1 MNELLLATG
10 SSSAVNLSAF
20 VTEVGGQISKVF
32 EYVGDA
38 IGVVMSNGILLI
50 GAVFYVARK
59 VIGLFRGLLRS
70 TT

>member
-1 MNELLLATG
+1 MNELIVATAG
-10 SSSAVNLSAF
+10 NSVNLGAF
-20 VTEVGGQISKVF
+20 VTEVGGQISTVF
-32 EYVGDA
+32 GYVGDA

-50 GAVFYVARK
+50 GAVFYVSRK

>member
-1 MNELLLATG
+1 MGNFILATG
-10 SSSAVNLSAF
+10 GSTAVNLSSF
-20 VTEVGGQISKVF
+20 VTEVGGQVSKVF

-50 GAVFYVARK
+50 GAVFYVSRK